1 MKLKATASPRGGVE
15 SSRKRT
21 DGLQDDEPDSAG
33 CGGEPTALGRSLRFN
48 KSIGRAEATIEAT
61 IRAHH
66 VVGGGT
72 SGRQSRVS
80 RETCRAGEARQ
91 ESEPA

>member
-1 MKLKATASPRGGVE
+1 MACRMTNPIRRGEAASLR
-15 SSRKRT
+15 
-21 DGLQDDEPDSAG
+21 L
-33 CGGEPTALGRSLRFN
+33 GGEAWVRRP
-48 KSIGRAEATIEAT
+48 IGRAEATGKAT
-61 IRAHH
+61 IRAHR

-72 SGRQSRVS
+72 FGRRSRVS

>member
-1 MKLKATASPRGGVE
+1 MKPKATASPRGGVE
-15 SSRKRT
+15 SSRRRT

-33 CGGEPTALGRSLRFN
+33 EAASLRLGGEAWVIRPT
-48 KSIGRAEATIEAT
+48 GRAEATGKAT